1 VREPSGD
8 LDGVAADHG
17 DAASAFGHG
26 GQDLPPG
33 QEEKSR
39 RAVMVPSSVAKL
51 LLGLDVALVAGLAA
65 AGASSPLAV
74 GAVLGYRMI
83 TVWVPLVP
91 AACMFAVLLRR
102 RII

>member
-1 VREPSGD
+1 
-8 LDGVAADHG
+8 
-17 DAASAFGHG
+17 
-26 GQDLPPG
+26 
-33 QEEKSR
+33 
-39 RAVMVPSSVAKL
+39 MVPSSVAKL

-65 AGASSPLAV
+65 AGASSALAV